1 MSEQTTDELAVL
13 LREGSTVQI
22 RDRAVRVAPITMK
35 HLSPFARAVLPIA
48 HAIAPEGGEAPT
60 GEAAPNLAGV
70 DLTRIKWSELVLWH
84 GPDCI
89 VAVSLATGEP
99 EEWLGE
105 LMPDEMVML
114 IAEVVAVN
122 MSFFV
127 QRLAPAIK
135 AAMGRIGEASGKGGA
150 KAGATPGKSSSP
162 TDTAAAT

>member
-1 MSEQTTDELAVL
+1 MSDQKTDEKANELAVL

-48 HAIAPEGGEAPT
+48 HA
-60 GEAAPNLAGV
+60 AAPVKDGTADLAGINFAGANWL
-70 DLTRIKWSELVLWH
+70 DLVMWH

-89 VAVSLATGEP
+89 AAVSLATGEP

-105 LMPDEMVML
+105 LNPDEMVQL

-122 MSFFV
+122 MDFFV
-127 QRLAPAIK
+127 RSLAPAIK
-135 AAMGRIGEASGKGGA
+135 AALGRIGHLPAA
-150 KAGATPGKSSSP
+150 VAAAAGPTPGRNSSP